1 MTDFGL
7 SSGFQGLNVCVV
19 VGYAPNKRNGEERKR
34 FWNDMVRTEDRVGN
48 EYRLCVLGVLNGWI
62 GDRVFLEFQ

>member
-1 MTDFGL
+1 M
-7 SSGFQGLNVCVV
+7 V